1 MVKCETI
8 HELYIEVRVC
18 VTNSEE
24 DIFGDEAPSVNQSV
38 LDAANSPSC
47 VGRLSNS
54 FTFGE
59 HVCRVKEPKKA
70 ITEF

>member
-1 MVKCETI
+1 MVKSETI
-8 HELYIEVRVC
+8 HELYIEVSVC
-18 VTNSEE
+18 VTNGEE

-47 VGRLSNS
+47 VGRLSNG

-59 HVCRVKEPKKA
+59 NVCRVKEPKKA
-70 ITEF
+70 IAEF